1 MNRRSQLTT
10 VFVALMVAISM
21 VGMAG
26 TVGANGGMDSDQ
38 TVHTME
44 NGEDVYLV
52 FGADLGEQSLEEYI
66 EAHVSDEPGVATA
79 EQESDSEVIQY
90 QDVGQIN
97 INEQSEAVAIAMD
110 GAEATAIQEV
120 NQQNQNTQMGDASA
134 ENYAGGSHETTIEEV
149 GDVYVIMGNDNGQE
163 FNGWGA
169 VGDDGETTVSQTAE
183 ASVSQAQA
191 VNQANIVQNN
201 TAFAF
206 AENGSEAT
214 AVQMTEQSNI
224 NLQEGYASATN
235 VYGADLE
242 GDKDLHDEH
251 KKYNGDSTAPSA
263 DQDADASVEQV
274 QEIEQVN
281 SYEMGSAIA
290 IAVGED
296 SSATA
301 VQITDQTN
309 LNEQLGTAEAMNV
322 LMDSAGMHVATAS
335 ADGATEVVTQDA
347 DEEYSDTELKGDEA
361 SDVGQTAEANVTQ
374 YQSVEQVNINIDSS
388 AQAIATDGSTAEAVQ
403 LTFQQNVNAQIGSA
417 EALNVFLEDDDIDYD
432 DAKDQYEGAIK
443 TSTTTAMVNGDGL
456 ADANST
462 TFDYDGDND
471 QLNDVEQYSSADVEQ
486 NQEVA
491 QVNLQSNNALA
502 VAEDAG
508 DAFAFQMTMQENE
521 NVQFTSAESAS
532 VAEGAVGDD
541 ADEDAKD
548 HDDED
553 QKADDD
559 DEKKTDDD
567 DKSTIEPSESDS
579 DSDDEQKKEDDSVP
593 GFGVVV
599 ALVAV
604 LAAAMFARFEH

>member
-26 TVGANGGMDSDQ
+26 TVGANGSMDSDR

-52 FGADLGEQSLEEYI
+52 FGVDLGDQSVEEFI
-66 EAHVSDEPGVATA
+66 DDHVTDNPGEPAADQDTV
-79 EQESDSEVIQY
+79 SEVIQY
-90 QDVGQIN
+90 QDVGQVN
-97 INEQSEAVAIAMD
+97 INEQGEAVAIAMD

-120 NQQNQNTQMGDASA
+120 NQQNANTQEGVASA
-134 ENYAGGSHETTIEEV
+134 ENNAGVSQETTIEEV
-149 GDVYVIMGNDNGQE
+149 GDVFVVMGDENGQE
-163 FNGWGA
+163 YNGWGA
-169 VGDDGETTVSQTAE
+169 VDEDGETTVSQDAE

-201 TAFAF
+201 TALAF

-251 KKYNGDSTAPSA
+251 KKYDGDSTAPSA
-263 DQDADASVEQV
+263 EQDADASVEQI

-281 SYEMGSAIA
+281 SVEMGSAIA

-335 ADGATEVVTQDA
+335 ADGATDVVTQDA

-374 YQSVEQVNINIDSS
+374 YQSVEQVNINLDSS

-417 EALNVFLEDDDIDYD
+417 EALNVFLEDDEDIDYD

-462 TFDYDGDND
+462 TFDYDGDNE
-471 QLNDVEQYSSADVEQ
+471 QLNDVEQHSSADVEQ
-486 NQEVA
+486 SQQVA
-491 QVNLQSNNALA
+491 QTNLQSNNALA

-521 NVQFTSAESAS
+521 NLQFTSAESAS

-541 ADEDAKD
+541 ADEDEKD
-548 HDDED
+548 HDDDE
-553 QKADDD
+553 KKSDD
-559 DEKKTDDD
+559 DEKTDDD
-567 DKSTIEPSESDS
+567 DKSTIEASDS
-579 DSDDEQKKEDDSVP
+579 DADDDEQKKEDDSVP

>member
-26 TVGANGGMDSDQ
+26 TVGANGSMDSDR

-52 FGADLGEQSLEEYI
+52 FGVDLGDQSVEEFI
-66 EAHVSDEPGVATA
+66 DDHVTDNPGEPAADQDTV
-79 EQESDSEVIQY
+79 SEVIQY
-90 QDVGQIN
+90 QDVGQVN
-97 INEQSEAVAIAMD
+97 INEQGEAVAIAMD

-120 NQQNQNTQMGDASA
+120 NQQNANTQEGVASA
-134 ENYAGGSHETTIEEV
+134 ENNAGVSQETTIEEV
-149 GDVYVIMGNDNGQE
+149 GDVFVVMGDENGQE
-163 FNGWGA
+163 YNGWGA
-169 VGDDGETTVSQTAE
+169 VDEDGETTVSQDAE

-201 TAFAF
+201 TALAF

-251 KKYNGDSTAPSA
+251 KKYDGDSTAPSA
-263 DQDADASVEQV
+263 EQDADASVEQA

-281 SYEMGSAIA
+281 SVEMGSAIA

-374 YQSVEQVNINIDSS
+374 YQSVEQVNINLDSS

-462 TFDYDGDND
+462 TFDYDGDNE
-471 QLNDVEQYSSADVEQ
+471 QLNDVEQHSSAEVEQ
-486 NQEVA
+486 SQEVA
-491 QVNLQSNNALA
+491 QMNLQSNNALA

-521 NVQFTSAESAS
+521 NLQFTSAESAS

-541 ADEDAKD
+541 ADEDEKD
-548 HDDED
+548 HDDDE
-553 QKADDD
+553 KKTD
-559 DEKKTDDD
+559 DEDKTDDD
-567 DKSTIEPSESDS
+567 DKSTIEASDS
-579 DSDDEQKKEDDSVP
+579 DADDDEQKKEDDSVP

>member
-26 TVGANGGMDSDQ
+26 TVGANGSMDSDR

-52 FGADLGEQSLEEYI
+52 FGVDLGDQSVEEFI
-66 EAHVSDEPGVATA
+66 DDHVTDNPGEPAADQDTV
-79 EQESDSEVIQY
+79 SEVIQY
-90 QDVGQIN
+90 QDVGQVN
-97 INEQSEAVAIAMD
+97 INEQGEAVAIAMD
-110 GAEATAIQEV
+110 GGEATAIQEA
-120 NQQNQNTQMGDASA
+120 NQQNANTQEGAASA
-134 ENYAGGSHETTIEEV
+134 DNNAGVSQETTIEEV
-149 GDVYVIMGNDNGQE
+149 GDVFVVMGDENGQE
-163 FNGWGA
+163 YNGWGA
-169 VGDDGETTVSQTAE
+169 VDEDGETTVSQDAE

-201 TAFAF
+201 TALAF

-251 KKYNGDSTAPSA
+251 KKYDGDSTAPSA
-263 DQDADASVEQV
+263 EQDADASVEQA

-281 SYEMGSAIA
+281 SIEMGSAIA

-335 ADGATEVVTQDA
+335 ADGATDVVTQDA

-374 YQSVEQVNINIDSS
+374 YQSVEQVNINLDSS

-417 EALNVFLEDDDIDYD
+417 EALNVFLEDEEIDYD
-432 DAKDQYEGAIK
+432 EAKDQYEGAIK

-462 TFDYDGDND
+462 TFDYDGDNE

-486 NQEVA
+486 SQEVA
-491 QVNLQSNNALA
+491 QTNLQSNNALA
-502 VAEDAG
+502 IAEDEG

-521 NVQFTSAESAS
+521 NVQFTSAESAT

-541 ADEDAKD
+541 ADEDEDAKD
-548 HDDED
+548 HDDDE
-553 QKADDD
+553 KKTDDD
-559 DEKKTDDD
+559 ADKTDDD
-567 DKSTIEPSESDS
+567 DKSTIEANESDA
-579 DSDDEQKKEDDSVP
+579 DDDEQKKEDDSVP

>member
-26 TVGANGGMDSDQ
+26 TVGANGSMDSDR

-52 FGADLGEQSLEEYI
+52 FGVDLGDQSVEEFI
-66 EAHVSDEPGVATA
+66 DDHVTDNPGEPAADQDTV
-79 EQESDSEVIQY
+79 SEVIQY
-90 QDVGQIN
+90 QDVGQVN
-97 INEQSEAVAIAMD
+97 INEQGEAVAIAMD

-120 NQQNQNTQMGDASA
+120 NQQNANTQEGVASA
-134 ENYAGGSHETTIEEV
+134 ENNAGVSQETTIEEV
-149 GDVYVIMGNDNGQE
+149 GDVFVVMGDENGQE
-163 FNGWGA
+163 YNGWGA
-169 VGDDGETTVSQTAE
+169 VDEDGETTVSQDAE

-201 TAFAF
+201 TALAF

-251 KKYNGDSTAPSA
+251 KKYDGDSTAPSA
-263 DQDADASVEQV
+263 EQDADASVEQA

-281 SYEMGSAIA
+281 SVEMGSAIA

-374 YQSVEQVNINIDSS
+374 YQSVEQVNINLDSS

-462 TFDYDGDND
+462 TFDYDGDNE
-471 QLNDVEQYSSADVEQ
+471 QLNDVEQHSSAEVEQ
-486 NQEVA
+486 SQEVA
-491 QVNLQSNNALA
+491 QMNLQSNNALA

-521 NVQFTSAESAS
+521 NLQFTSAESAS

-541 ADEDAKD
+541 ADEDEKD
-548 HDDED
+548 HDDDE
-553 QKADDD
+553 KKTD
-559 DEKKTDDD
+559 DEDKTDDD
-567 DKSTIEPSESDS
+567 DKSTIEASDS
-579 DSDDEQKKEDDSVP
+579 DSDDDEQKKEDDSVP

>member
-1 MNRRSQLTT
+1 
-10 VFVALMVAISM
+10 MVAISM

-26 TVGANGGMDSDQ
+26 TVGANGSMDSDR

-52 FGADLGEQSLEEYI
+52 FGVDLGDQSVEEFI
-66 EAHVSDEPGVATA
+66 DDHVTDNPGEPAADQDTV
-79 EQESDSEVIQY
+79 SEVIQY
-90 QDVGQIN
+90 QDVGQVN
-97 INEQSEAVAIAMD
+97 INEQGEAVAIAMD
-110 GAEATAIQEV
+110 GGEATAIQEA
-120 NQQNQNTQMGDASA
+120 NQQNANTQEGAASA
-134 ENYAGGSHETTIEEV
+134 DNNAGVSQETTIEEV
-149 GDVYVIMGNDNGQE
+149 GDVFVVMGDENGQE
-163 FNGWGA
+163 YNGWGA
-169 VGDDGETTVSQTAE
+169 VDEDGETTVSQDAE

-201 TAFAF
+201 TALAF

-251 KKYNGDSTAPSA
+251 KKYDGDSTAPSA
-263 DQDADASVEQV
+263 EQDADASVEQA

-281 SYEMGSAIA
+281 SIEMGSAIA

-335 ADGATEVVTQDA
+335 ADGATDVVTQDA

-374 YQSVEQVNINIDSS
+374 YQSVEQVNINLDSS

-417 EALNVFLEDDDIDYD
+417 EALNVFLEDEEIDYD
-432 DAKDQYEGAIK
+432 EAKDQYEGAIK

-462 TFDYDGDND
+462 TFDYDGDNE

-486 NQEVA
+486 SQEVA
-491 QVNLQSNNALA
+491 QTNLQSNNALA
-502 VAEDAG
+502 IAEDEG

-521 NVQFTSAESAS
+521 NVQFTSAESAT

-541 ADEDAKD
+541 ADEDEDAKD
-548 HDDED
+548 HDDDE
-553 QKADDD
+553 KKTDDD
-559 DEKKTDDD
+559 ADKTDDD
-567 DKSTIEPSESDS
+567 DKSTIEANESDA
-579 DSDDEQKKEDDSVP
+579 DDDEQKKEDDSVP

>member
-26 TVGANGGMDSDQ
+26 TVGANGSMDSDR

-52 FGADLGEQSLEEYI
+52 FGVDLGDQSVEEFI
-66 EAHVSDEPGVATA
+66 DDHVTDNPGEPAADQDTV
-79 EQESDSEVIQY
+79 SEVIQY
-90 QDVGQIN
+90 QDVGQVN
-97 INEQSEAVAIAMD
+97 INEQGEAVAIAMD

-120 NQQNQNTQMGDASA
+120 NQQNANTQEGDASA
-134 ENYAGGSHETTIEEV
+134 ENNAGVSQETTIEEV
-149 GDVYVIMGNDNGQE
+149 GDVYVVMGDENGQE
-163 FNGWGA
+163 YNGWGA
-169 VGDDGETTVSQTAE
+169 VDDDGETTVSQTAE

-201 TAFAF
+201 TALAF

-251 KKYNGDSTAPSA
+251 KKYDGDSTAPSA
-263 DQDADASVEQV
+263 EQDADASVEQI
-274 QEIEQVN
+274 QEVEQVN
-281 SYEMGSAIA
+281 SVQMGSAIA

-335 ADGATEVVTQDA
+335 ANGATDVVTQDA

-374 YQSVEQVNINIDSS
+374 YQSVEQVNINLDSS

-417 EALNVFLEDDDIDYD
+417 EALNVFLEDEEIDYD
-432 DAKDQYEGAIK
+432 EAKDQYEGAVK

-462 TFDYDGDND
+462 TFDYDGDNE

-486 NQEVA
+486 SQEVA
-491 QVNLQSNNALA
+491 QTNLQSNNALA

-541 ADEDAKD
+541 ADEDEDAKD
-548 HDDED
+548 HDDDE
-553 QKADDD
+553 KKTDD
-559 DEKKTDDD
+559 DEDKTDDD
-567 DKSTIEPSESDS
+567 DKSTIEASESDA
-579 DSDDEQKKEDDSVP
+579 DDDEQKKEDDSVP

>member
-26 TVGANGGMDSDQ
+26 TVGANGSMDSDR

-52 FGADLGEQSLEEYI
+52 FGVDLGDQSVEEFI
-66 EAHVSDEPGVATA
+66 DEHVTDNPGEPAADQDTV
-79 EQESDSEVIQY
+79 SEVIQY
-90 QDVGQIN
+90 QDVGQVN
-97 INEQSEAVAIAMD
+97 INEQGEAVAIAMD

-120 NQQNQNTQMGDASA
+120 NQQNSNTQAADASA
-134 ENYAGGSHETTIEEV
+134 ENNAGVSQETTIEEV
-149 GDVYVIMGNDNGQE
+149 GDVYLVMGDENGQE
-163 FNGWGA
+163 YNGWGA
-169 VGDDGETTVSQTAE
+169 VDEDGETTVSQTAE

-201 TAFAF
+201 TALAF

-251 KKYNGDSTAPSA
+251 KKYDGDSTAPSA
-263 DQDADASVEQV
+263 EQDADASVEQI

-281 SYEMGSAIA
+281 SVQMGSAIA

-335 ADGATEVVTQDA
+335 ADGATEVVTQDT

-374 YQSVEQVNINIDSS
+374 YQSVEQVNINLDSS

-462 TFDYDGDND
+462 TFDYDGDNE
-471 QLNDVEQYSSADVEQ
+471 QRNDVEQYSSADVEQ
-486 NQEVA
+486 SQEVA
-491 QVNLQSNNALA
+491 QTNLQSNNALA

-541 ADEDAKD
+541 ADEDEKD

-553 QKADDD
+553 KKGDDD
-559 DEKKTDDD
+559 DKKTDDD
-567 DKSTIEPSESDS
+567 DKSTIEANESDA
-579 DSDDEQKKEDDSVP
+579 DDDEQKKEDDSVP